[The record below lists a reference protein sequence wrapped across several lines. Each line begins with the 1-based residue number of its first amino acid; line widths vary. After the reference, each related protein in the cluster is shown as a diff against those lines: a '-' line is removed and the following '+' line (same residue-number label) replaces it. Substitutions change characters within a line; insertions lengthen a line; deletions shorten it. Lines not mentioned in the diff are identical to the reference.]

1 MRKLFW
7 FTAPACAAVFAAV
20 LVLPA
25 AWLFPLGALCAGAGV
40 LARFLRGDRGRKVR
54 LAAFGLCFGVLWTAG
69 AWQRMVLPARE
80 LDGTEHPF
88 TAVVTDWPRTT
99 STGSLSAQVRL
110 TAEGTTLDAILYL
123 SGEDL
128 PDLRPGDTVTGTAS
142 FRLASR
148 LRGEES
154 LYYYAN
160 GIWLTAS
167 AGADAEVTPAETVPL
182 TLRPVWWRK
191 ALTDAL
197 YDAFPADTAHLA
209 VALTTGDESGL
220 ADGVYSDLQRVGLAH
235 VVAVSGLHVSFLC
248 GVALRIFGKHR
259 RRTALIAIGAM
270 ALFAAM
276 TGGAPSVLRAAFMQS
291 MVLLAPV
298 LGREEDK
305 PTSLAL
311 ALFLL
316 LLWNPYSAAGLGL
329 QLSFASVAGICL
341 ISAPLYRRWTGW
353 LPRAK
358 GVKSALCRGWRWA
371 AASLSTTAGALVL
384 TTPITALSFGTFSL
398 IAPVA
403 NLACLWA
410 VALTFSGAMLTGCV
424 ALWSPAVAGVLGAVF
439 ALPGRFVLWCA
450 EGLARLPLAA
460 VALDGA
466 FLYVWLAGVYLL
478 LVLGVLWRREKS
490 RFLLPACAGVC
501 TLCAALLC
509 TAVPLS
515 QSGLTVTVLD
525 VGQGQSVVL
534 ATPKSTVLVDCG
546 GNSWTDPGD
555 VAAGYLQTRGRN
567 RVDVLI
573 LTHFHADHAGGVE
586 QLLRRMEVGL
596 LVAPDAA
603 ETDWELLDHARDAG
617 TEILLLKEENAALT
631 LDGVE
636 LTVYAP
642 LGSGETNEEGLSVLG
657 TRGSFDVLLTGDMDQ
672 VTEGRLLKYGN
683 LPDVEL
689 LVAGHHGSAHATS
702 QALLEAIQP
711 EYAAISVGYNTY
723 GHPAW
728 ETLERLQ
735 QAGCAIYTTREMGHL
750 TFRID

>member
-7 FTAPACAAVFAAV
+7 FTAPACAGIFAAV
-20 LVLPA
+20 LFLPET
-25 AWLFPLGALCAGAGV
+25 WLLPLGAAWGTGGVCA
-40 LARFLRGDRGRKVR
+40 LFLRGDRGRKVR
-54 LAAFGLCFGVLWTAG
+54 LMAFGLCFGLLWTAG
-69 AWQRMVLPARE
+69 ARQRLVRPAQE
-80 LDGTEHPF
+80 LDGSEGPF
-88 TAVVTDWPRTT
+88 TAVVTDWPKTT
-99 STGSLSAQVRL
+99 AYGSISAPVRL
-110 TAEGTTLDAILYL
+110 AAEGITLDATLYL
-123 SGEDL
+123 DGEDR
-128 PDLRPGDTVTGTAS
+128 PDLRPGDEVRGSGS
-142 FRLASR
+142 FRQADR
-148 LRGEES
+148 IQGEES
-154 LYYYAN
+154 LTWYAK
-160 GIWLTAS
+160 GLWLTVS
-167 AGADAEVTPAETVPL
+167 ADGGAEVTRPETIPL
-182 TLRPVWWRK
+182 TLRPAWWRK
-191 ALTDAL
+191 TLTDGL
-197 YDAFPADTAHLA
+197 YRTFPAGTAPLA

-220 ADGVYSDLQRVGLAH
+220 EDGVYSDLQRVGIAH

-259 RRTALIAIGAM
+259 RRTALIALCMM

-276 TGGAPSVLRAAFMQS
+276 TGGAPSVVRAAFMQG

-329 QLSFASVAGICL
+329 QLSFASVAGICV

-358 GVKSALCRGWRWA
+358 GVRGALCRVWRWG
-371 AASLSTTAGALVL
+371 AASLATTAGALVF

-410 VALTFSGAMLTGCV
+410 VAITFSGAMLTGCV

-439 ALPGRFVLWCA
+439 DLPGRFVLECA
-450 EGLARLPLAA
+450 EILARLPLAS
-460 VALDGA
+460 VSLDGV
-466 FLYVWLAGVYLL
+466 FLPVWLGAVYLL
-478 LVLGVLWRREKS
+478 LALGVLWRREKS
-490 RFLLPACAGVC
+490 SMVLPACAGVC

-525 VGQGQSVVL
+525 VGQGQSVAL
-534 ATPKSTVLVDCG
+534 TTPRSTVLVDCG
-546 GNSWTDPGD
+546 GTSWTDPGD
-555 VAAGYLQTRGRN
+555 VAANYLQTRGRS

-573 LTHFHADHAGGVE
+573 LTHFHSDHANGVKE
-586 QLLRRMEVGL
+586 LLRRMEVGL
-596 LVAPDAA
+596 LIAPDVEEADR
-603 ETDWELLDHARDAG
+603 EVLDLASSAG
-617 TEILLLKEENAALT
+617 TQLLLLKENAQIT
-631 LDGVE
+631 LDGVD

-642 LGSGETNEEGLSVLG
+642 LGAGDTNEEGLSVLC

-672 VTEGRLLKYGN
+672 TTEGRLIKYGD
-683 LPDVEL
+683 LPEVEL
-689 LVAGHHGSAHATS
+689 LVAGHHGSARATS
-702 QALLEAIQP
+702 QALLDAIQP
-711 EYAAISVGYNTY
+711 DYAAISVGYNTY

-728 ETLERLQ
+728 ETLERLKES
-735 QAGCAIYTTREMGHL
+735 GCAIYTTRELGHI
-750 TFRID
+750 TFRVP

>member
-20 LVLPA
+20 LVLSA
-25 AWLFPLGALCAGAGV
+25 EWLFPLGAVCAGAGV
-40 LARFLRGDRGRKVR
+40 LARLLRGDRGRKVR
-54 LAAFGLCFGVLWTAG
+54 LAAFGLCFGLLWTAG
-69 AWQRMVLPARE
+69 AWQRLVLPARE
-80 LDGTEHPF
+80 LDGSEGAF
-88 TAVVTDWPRTT
+88 SAVVTDWPKTT
-99 STGSLSAQVRL
+99 AYGSLSASVRL
-110 TAEGTTLDAILYL
+110 TAEGTTLDATLYL
-123 SGEDL
+123 DGEDL
-128 PDLRPGDTVTGTAS
+128 PDLRPGDEVTGTAS
-142 FRLASR
+142 FRLANR
-148 LRGEES
+148 IQGEES
-154 LYYYAN
+154 LTWYAK
-160 GIWLTAS
+160 GLWLTAS
-167 AGADAEVTPAETVPL
+167 ADSGAEVTPAETVPL
-182 TLRPVWWRK
+182 TLRPVWWRRT
-191 ALTDAL
+191 LTDAL
-197 YDAFPADTAHLA
+197 RETFPADVAPLA

-220 ADGVYSDLQRVGLAH
+220 EDGIYSDLQRVGLAH

-248 GVALRIFGKHR
+248 GVALRIFGKPR
-259 RRTALIAIGAM
+259 RRTALIALCMM

-276 TGGAPSVLRAAFMQS
+276 TGGAPSVVRAAFMQS

-341 ISAPLYRRWTGW
+341 ISAPLYRRWTRW
-353 LPRAK
+353 LPRGK
-358 GVKSALCRGWRWA
+358 GVKGALCRVWRWA
-371 AASLSTTAGALVL
+371 AASLATTAGALVF

-398 IAPVA
+398 ISPVA

-450 EGLARLPLAA
+450 EMLARLPLAA
-460 VALDGA
+460 VALDGV
-466 FLYVWLAGVYLL
+466 FLPVWLAGVYLL
-478 LVLGVLWRREKS
+478 LALGVLWRREKS
-490 RFLLPACAGVC
+490 RLILPTCAGVC

-509 TAVPLS
+509 TAVPLR
-515 QSGLTVTVLD
+515 QNGLTVTVLD

-534 ATPKSTVLVDCG
+534 ATPQSTVLVDCG

-555 VAAGYLQTRGRN
+555 VAAGYLQTRGRS

-573 LTHFHADHAGGVE
+573 LTHFHSDHANGVKE
-586 QLLRRMEVGL
+586 LLRRMEVGL
-596 LVAPDAA
+596 LIVPDVE
-603 ETDWELLDHARDAG
+603 ETDPEVLRLARESG
-617 TEILLLKEENAALT
+617 TEVVLLKENAHIA
-631 LDGVE
+631 LDGAE

-642 LGSGETNEEGLSVLG
+642 LGSGDTNEEGLSVLG
-657 TRGSFDVLLTGDMDQ
+657 TRGDFDVLLTGDMDQ
-672 VTEGRLLKYGN
+672 TTEGRLIKYGD

-689 LVAGHHGSAHATS
+689 LVAGHHGSARATS
-702 QALLEAIQP
+702 QALLEAIRP
-711 EYAAISVGYNTY
+711 DYAAISVGYNTY

-728 ETLERLQ
+728 ETLERLD
-735 QAGCAIYTTREMGHL
+735 QAGCAIYTTREMGHI
-750 TFRID
+750 TFRVP